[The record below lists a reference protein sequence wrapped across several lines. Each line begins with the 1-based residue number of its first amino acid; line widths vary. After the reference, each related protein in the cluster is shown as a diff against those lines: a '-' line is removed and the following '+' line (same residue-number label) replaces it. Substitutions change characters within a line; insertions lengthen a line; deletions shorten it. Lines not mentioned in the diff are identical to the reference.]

1 MPRRFTSRPGFTAAV
16 LGIAILGELVLTSLL
31 FTADRDF
38 VYILGHRINY
48 VCAARQRYGIPC
60 PTCGLT
66 RGFVMSVHGRV
77 NDAWQLS
84 PTGPLAVCGMAGMAI
99 MLLISAALD
108 QRRKAVRLG
117 WMRQLIR
124 TGALT
129 YAGAAT
135 LIWASSWI
143 ATVVR
148 MKGHP

>member
-1 MPRRFTSRPGFTAAV
+1 MARQVTSRSGFAAAV
-16 LGIAILGELVLTSLL
+16 LGAALLGQLALTSLL

-38 VYILGHRINY
+38 VYFLGHRINY

-77 NDAWQLS
+77 DDAWQLS
-84 PTGPLAVCGMAGMAI
+84 PTGPLAVCGMAGMAVL
-99 MLLISAALD
+99 LLICAALD
-108 QRRKAVRLG
+108 QRRKAVELG

-135 LIWASSWI
+135 LIWAGSWI
-143 ATVVR
+143 TTVAR
-148 MKGHP
+148 MKWHP